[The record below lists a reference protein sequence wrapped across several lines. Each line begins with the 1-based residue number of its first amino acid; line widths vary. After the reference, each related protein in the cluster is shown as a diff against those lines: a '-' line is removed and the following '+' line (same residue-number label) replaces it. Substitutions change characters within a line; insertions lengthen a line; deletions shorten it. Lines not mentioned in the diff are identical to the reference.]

1 MLRRKNNNTKQTK
14 TVNRR
19 ELILHAEYQRYVPN
33 DGTSLIRVEDG
44 VLLIGVLC
52 CERNDDGEEAS
63 NKKKKYSISLISFV
77 NFTCC
82 FYAVKAR
89 LFHFMKACSD
99 HVRASQHSTHKHN
112 ASSDEC
118 TTAYASFVRRT

>member
-63 NKKKKYSISLISFV
+63 NTKKKYSSQSPSSISRV
-77 NFTCC
+77 
-82 FYAVKAR
+82 V
-89 LFHFMKACSD
+89 FM
-99 HVRASQHSTHKHN
+99 Q
-112 ASSDEC
+112 
-118 TTAYASFVRRT
+118 